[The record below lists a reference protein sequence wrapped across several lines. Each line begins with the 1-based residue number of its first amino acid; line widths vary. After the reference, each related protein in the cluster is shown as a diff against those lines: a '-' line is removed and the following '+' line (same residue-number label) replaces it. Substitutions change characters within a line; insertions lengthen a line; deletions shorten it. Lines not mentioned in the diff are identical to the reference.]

1 MKRLGVIDIGT
12 NSIKFHVAELTL
24 ERKIVTILDEI
35 EITKLGEGLRE
46 TGVLSYDAMIRN
58 RDVISKFV
66 SKARSLHVDKM
77 IGVGTMA
84 LRRAE
89 NALEFI
95 DMIKKAND
103 LEIKVISGEEEASLS
118 YQAALSGL
126 EQREED
132 IAIFDT
138 GGGSTEFIFGN
149 KKDIQRKH
157 SVDLG
162 ALTVTESYFK
172 EDPVKDGDLK
182 RALEDIRHIFEDHG
196 VGGSI
201 TQLIGVGGT
210 VTSLAAVKHK
220 MTQYDPDIIQGSML
234 GLEELNEQIA
244 LYASKTIQERKRIV
258 GLSPKRA
265 EIILGGACI
274 VKVIMEM
281 MSMDFLT
288 VSNRGLRHA
297 LAYEWFN
304 GK

>member
-1 MKRLGVIDIGT
+1 
-12 NSIKFHVAELTL
+12 
-24 ERKIVTILDEI
+24 
-35 EITKLGEGLRE
+35 
-46 TGVLSYDAMIRN
+46 
-58 RDVISKFV
+58 
-66 SKARSLHVDKM
+66 
-77 IGVGTMA
+77 
-84 LRRAE
+84 
-89 NALEFI
+89 
-95 DMIKKAND
+95 
-103 LEIKVISGEEEASLS
+103 
-118 YQAALSGL
+118 
-126 EQREED
+126 
-132 IAIFDT
+132 
-138 GGGSTEFIFGN
+138 
-149 KKDIQRKH
+149 
-157 SVDLG
+157 
-162 ALTVTESYFK
+162 
-172 EDPVKDGDLK
+172 
-182 RALEDIRHIFEDHG
+182 